1 MEKEVTILLH
11 DGLKVKITA
20 PNLQTDITEHAGH
33 AAEQE
38 KNLPLNPLLLPVNKN
53 HFWLLPATA

>member
-1 MEKEVTILLH
+1 MEKEVTILLP

-20 PNLQTDITEHAGH
+20 PNLQTDITKHAGH

-38 KNLPLNPLLLPVNKN
+38 KTCP
-53 HFWLLPATA
+53 